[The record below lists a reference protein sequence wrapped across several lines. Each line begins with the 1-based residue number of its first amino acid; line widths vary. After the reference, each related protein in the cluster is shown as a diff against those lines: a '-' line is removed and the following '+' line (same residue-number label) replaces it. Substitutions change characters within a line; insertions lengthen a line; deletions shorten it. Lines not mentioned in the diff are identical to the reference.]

1 MCVLCVVVVTK
12 VRLMAFNT
20 RGLAVR
26 AVCSSRCHSLPLHAV
41 GHGPI
46 VNNRLRVKQLSV
58 RMHPVLHLPLSLLL
72 HPHQHTTAAPS
83 SHNSFQHTTP
93 TQTPTGAQPPEGERK
108 LYLLIEAPTEAMV
121 KRAKQEIRRV
131 IEELV
136 EKAMRRDVG
145 AGQRGRYNIM

>member
-1 MCVLCVVVVTK
+1 
-12 VRLMAFNT
+12 MATVF
-20 RGLAVR
+20 V
-26 AVCSSRCHSLPLHAV
+26 SLTDCAYSPCAA
-41 GHGPI
+41 P
-46 VNNRLRVKQLSV
+46 
-58 RMHPVLHLPLSLLL
+58 PFLSLQ
-72 HPHQHTTAAPS
+72 HPTP
-83 SHNSFQHTTP
+83 P

-121 KRAKQEIRRV
+121 KRAKQEIRHV

>member
-1 MCVLCVVVVTK
+1 MLGVLSSMQQLPVILSAT
-12 VRLMAFNT
+12 
-20 RGLAVR
+20 
-26 AVCSSRCHSLPLHAV
+26 VCAHSSGAAPL
-41 GHGPI
+41 
-46 VNNRLRVKQLSV
+46 
-58 RMHPVLHLPLSLLL
+58 LSLCL
-72 HPHQHTTAAPS
+72 
-83 SHNSFQHTTP
+83 TTP
-93 TQTPTGAQPPEGERK
+93 YTPAGQQPPEGERK